1 MYCSYVGTV
10 DNVCMLRSKIRPPS
24 NMQRRGECVV
34 LGIDAVPATEE
45 SHPFFLVGIALQYF
59 TAKDI
64 PFFLLVAFEILRG
77 FL

>member
-1 MYCSYVGTV
+1 
-10 DNVCMLRSKIRPPS
+10 
-24 NMQRRGECVV
+24 VV

-45 SHPFFLVGIALQYF
+45 SNPFFLVGIALQYF

-64 PFFLLVAFEILRG
+64 PFFLLLAFEILRG

>member
-1 MYCSYVGTV
+1 MYVAFQNQSSIQHAASC
-10 DNVCMLRSKIRPPS
+10 
-24 NMQRRGECVV
+24 GECVV

-45 SHPFFLVGIALQYF
+45 SNPFFLVGIALQYF

-64 PFFLLVAFEILRG
+64 PFFLLLAFEILRG